1 MTFTMGP
8 ALLFCPGDR
17 PDRYDTAMT
26 RADAV
31 IIDLEDAVAPA
42 AKAAAREALVA
53 SRLDPARTIVRVNP
67 VDSDDFEHDLLALAA
82 TNYRT
87 VMLPKIT
94 AGSQAVALAGY
105 QVVALCETATG
116 VLAAPQIA
124 AEPNVVAL
132 MWGAEDLIAAL
143 GGSTSRFPDGRYR
156 DVARLA
162 RASVLLAA
170 GAHGIVAIDAVH
182 LTIDDAEGLLVEAT
196 DAVASGFGATA
207 CIHPSQVPVIRDAYR
222 PSPEDVARAREIV
235 AASKGS
241 RGVFVV
247 DGRMID
253 RPLLSQAEATLRRN
267 GEARSAG

>member
-17 PDRYDTAMT
+17 PDRYDTAIS

-31 IIDLEDAVAPA
+31 IIDLEDAVAPS
-42 AKAAAREALVA
+42 AKAAARDALMA
-53 SRLDPARTIVRVNP
+53 SRLDPARTIVRVSP

-82 TNYRT
+82 TGYRT
-87 VMLPKIT
+87 VMLPKVT

-105 QVVALCETATG
+105 DVIALCETAEG

-124 AEPNVVAL
+124 AEPNVVAM

-162 RASVLLAA
+162 RASILLAA
-170 GAHGIVAIDAVH
+170 GAHGIVAIDTVH
-182 LTIDDAEGLLVEAT
+182 LAIDDLAGQRDEAA

-207 CIHPSQVPVIRDAYR
+207 CIHPRQVPVIREAYR
-222 PSPEDVARAREIV
+222 PSEQDVARARAIV
-235 AASKGS
+235 AASKGA

-247 DGRMID
+247 DGHMID
-253 RPLLSQAEATLRRN
+253 KPLLRQAEATLRRV
-267 GEARSAG
+267 GDARSGA